1 MFDASA
7 RGNPLEFL
15 DETYP
20 VKTKGM
26 WLPFGENFI
35 ILTST
40 VFLLSTRLKDRQT
53 DARAI
58 ACAIAHAVARK
69 NIGLLICLLSTLL
82 ILAHRDF
89 VVLLFRVDYCNFICV
104 LTDVTIKNMNE

>member
-20 VKTKGM
+20 VKTS
-26 WLPFGENFI
+26 L

-82 ILAHRDF
+82 ILARRDF
-89 VVLLFRVDYCNFICV
+89 IVLLFRVDYCNFICV
-104 LTDVTIKNMNE
+104 LTDVTIKNVNE